1 VISPLRHHEKAR
13 SRRSGRA
20 IGRGLHIYATGD
32 AIACPW
38 QDQSIDQTQ
47 RQGKRVCNASIQ
59 TRLASTPSKTR
70 QSYRNSVQTS
80 NRDAQNPRAPWACRT
95 FVEIEDILQADY
107 RRLVDASQRYS
118 TREGVAFS
126 AYAAIR
132 IRGSI
137 IYFLRCNSN
146 LCRATISMQ
155 QKVKQTIL
163 VLESEVKRNAEP
175 KEIADRLKV
184 SISG

>member
-1 VISPLRHHEKAR
+1 MMGPQTYAKQQNRPETLVTDNMPLVR
-13 SRRSGRA
+13 
-20 IGRGLHIYATGD
+20 
-32 AIACPW
+32 
-38 QDQSIDQTQ
+38 
-47 RQGKRVCNASIQ
+47 
-59 TRLASTPSKTR
+59 RLAWHFHGR
-70 QSYRNSVQTS
+70 VGH
-80 NRDAQNPRAPWACRT
+80 

-118 TREGVAFS
+118 TREGVGFS